1 MDSGWRLR
9 LRARP
14 GLCSQGCPW
23 IQQSGNVPAPCCSWH
38 RWSCANARDLHIS
51 SRHKGTHTAAVF
63 HGGDCSVSMGW
74 GRQGNFQLKIRWIG
88 HSEQLHL
95 KKYLLLQLLLVHF
108 FVVAIE
114 SQHFCR
120 YLHSKTSDWICVF
133 KLTRHTCLCCS
144 KNHHLPSPDNL
155 LYFLFWPSDYG
166 RFLVC
171 F

>member
-1 MDSGWRLR
+1 METETASTA
-9 LRARP
+9 RAVLP
-14 GLCSQGCPW
+14 GLPMD
-23 IQQSGNVPAPCCSWH
+23 PAEWE
-38 RWSCANARDLHIS
+38 CASSLLQLAQVKLCKCQRDLHIS

-88 HSEQLHL
+88 HSEQLHV